1 MQSPVK
7 AFRRQD
13 IETSKFEMPE
23 FTMPKVDLSNLEMPK
38 MDLSKVDLSKVDVGR
53 AMSDAAIA
61 VGLSKP
67 RPSRWPFALGA
78 ILVVTA
84 AGLALMNA
92 SMIQERVAQ
101 ARRWI
106 AAKMSEM
113 RAGGLDDEPVAFTA
127 AETKSIESP
136 VWDTVPGSQPA
147 DYPEGLGASPESVTA
162 NGRSKVTSPS

>member
-7 AFRRQD
+7 AFRREE
-13 IETSKFEMPE
+13 IEASKFEMPE
-23 FTMPKVDLSNLEMPK
+23 FTMPKVDLSNLEMP
-38 MDLSKVDLSKVDVGR
+38 KVDLSKVDVGR

-78 ILVVTA
+78 IVVVTA

>member
-7 AFRRQD
+7 AFRREEIQ
-13 IETSKFEMPE
+13 TSKFEMPE
-23 FTMPKVDLSNLEMPK
+23 FTMPKVDLTNLEMP
-38 MDLSKVDLSKVDVGR
+38 KVDLSKVDVGR
-53 AMSDAAIA
+53 AMSDAAVA

-78 ILVVTA
+78 IFVVTA

-101 ARRWI
+101 ARRWV
-106 AAKMSEM
+106 ADKMSEM
-113 RAGGLDDEPVAFTA
+113 RAEGLDAEPVAFTA
-127 AETKSIESP
+127 AETKPIDAP
-136 VWDTVPGSQPA
+136 AWDTVPESTTA

-162 NGRSKVTSPS
+162 NGRSKVTSSRS

>member
-7 AFRRQD
+7 AFRREEIQ
-13 IETSKFEMPE
+13 TSKFEMPE
-23 FTMPKVDLSNLEMPK
+23 FTMPKVDLSNLEMP
-38 MDLSKVDLSKVDVGR
+38 KVDLSKVDVGR